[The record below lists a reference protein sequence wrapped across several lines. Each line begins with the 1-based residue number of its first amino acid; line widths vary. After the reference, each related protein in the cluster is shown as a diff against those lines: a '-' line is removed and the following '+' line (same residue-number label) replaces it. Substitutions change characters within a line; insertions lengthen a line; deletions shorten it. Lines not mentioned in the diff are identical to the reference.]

1 MNYIIFEDSKSINL
15 SPFSLNHASFEM
27 RCGIYSNIERVSNL
41 LYPEDKLYLIV
52 RPEIE
57 DIIRERFPQIVINPK
72 IIPSGLFLNG
82 STIWT
87 PNLINKIK
95 VDKSYSSGGS
105 LIAINKSTSTSFDDF
120 SEFLDSSIQVTLN
133 IDVIHINYIWDLIFN
148 IPAILDDDLL
158 QVMSNPI
165 KKDFIS
171 IKDISLSDKS
181 IYCHPSVVIN
191 NSENVFINNNVVI
204 NAGVILDASQ
214 GPIVIDKSSKIDIGA
229 LIKGPI
235 YIGKDSII
243 NPGAKLRGNISIGPV
258 CKIGGELEDVII
270 QGYTNKQ
277 HDGYLGHSF
286 LGEWINLG
294 ANTNNS
300 DLKNNYSNI
309 RMKISNDLEIN
320 TLKQFL
326 GSCIGDYTRTGIS
339 TMLNSGTF
347 IGVGANVFGSEF
359 QSKYIKSFQ
368 WGKDDKTDFE
378 KFIETCKKMKE
389 RRNHKLSKTEI
400 QLLKYIYAPN
410 E

>member
-1 MNYIIFEDSKSINL
+1 MNYIVFEDSKINNL
-15 SPFSLNHASFEM
+15 KPFSLNHASFEM
-27 RCGIYSNIERVSNL
+27 RCGMYNNIERVAKL
-41 LYPEDKLYLIV
+41 LSAEDKLYLIV
-52 RPEIE
+52 RKDIE
-57 DIIRERFPQIVINPK
+57 DLIRERFPELIVNPK

-82 STIWT
+82 ATIW
-87 PNLINKIK
+87 NSDIISKLEA
-95 VDKSYSSGGS
+95 DKSYSSKGS
-105 LIAINKSTSTSFDDF
+105 LIAINKSISTDLDQF
-120 SEFLDSSIQVTLN
+120 SVLLENSIQVTLD
-133 IDVIHINYIWDLIFN
+133 IDVVHINYIWDLIFN
-148 IPAILDDDLL
+148 ISYIFNNDLFYDNNFKPISDLDKILGLYPL
-158 QVMSNPI
+158 IHSSIIANNESNI
-165 KKDFIS
+165 
-171 IKDISLSDKS
+171 
-181 IYCHPSVVIN
+181 
-191 NSENVFINNNVVI
+191 FINGNI
-204 NAGVILDASQ
+204 EIRAGVILDASE
-214 GPIVIDKSSKIDIGA
+214 GPILIDKNSKIDIGA

-235 YIGKDSII
+235 YIGQKSII
-243 NPGAKLRGNISIGPV
+243 NPGAKLRGNISIGPI
-258 CKIGGELEDVII
+258 CKIGGEVEDVVI

-309 RMKISNDLEIN
+309 RMKISKDLEIN

-347 IGVGANVFGSEF
+347 VGIGANIFGSDF

-378 KFIETCKKMKE
+378 KFIETCAKMKE
-389 RRNHKLSKTEI
+389 RRNTKLSKTEI
-400 QLLKYIYAPN
+400 KHLKYIYQLD